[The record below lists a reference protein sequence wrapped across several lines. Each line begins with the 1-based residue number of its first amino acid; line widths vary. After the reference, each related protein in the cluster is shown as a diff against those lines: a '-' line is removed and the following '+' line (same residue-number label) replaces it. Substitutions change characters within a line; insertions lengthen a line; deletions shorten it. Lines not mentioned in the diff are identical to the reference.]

1 MAKGCSFQTSVLS
14 CLFLRSELDHE
25 WKRIGVSVLC
35 MCCSLSQNR
44 EGVSSLC
51 LGGKLLMATDW
62 SEVECLGSHEERQ
75 EEALGGL
82 VVWQQGKRYVQS

>member
-1 MAKGCSFQTSVLS
+1 
-14 CLFLRSELDHE
+14 
-25 WKRIGVSVLC
+25 
-35 MCCSLSQNR
+35 
-44 EGVSSLC
+44 
-51 LGGKLLMATDW
+51 MATDW